1 MEKTFGYR
9 INEIAKLWRDNN
21 ILENQKVK
29 VKNTQAN
36 GKPWLL
42 GSIYYLGATCPQF
55 DVLLDDGTFKT
66 IQFADKGKTWD
77 LWEPVKVWEKVEVK
91 YVIGVTNEP
100 YGDWQE
106 PCIVD
111 HVLENSFIPFDL
123 FERFYVDEDL
133 TWRRIPK
140 AQVKG
145 RVERDGGD
153 ESAWASLKEWDY
165 SSGWASQGNVVC
177 KKLNDEIHGLQILA
191 RKDSADIEKL
201 TARVDDY
208 KRANASLEEGLNH
221 QQAENTS
228 LQHQIDRLIEQEWKA
243 RNQATVAE
251 QEVVNLTNQCLAR
264 ESELQ
269 AKRNQI
275 GHLRNVIEQK
285 ERIVCSY
292 EVYRDQI
299 HAALKTAGYDYTSIW
314 NTTLDI
320 IKNFEASGA
329 GDKNQIVSLQGVIN
343 SKECLIDSY
352 VVYRDQID
360 AALKAAGYDTTTSIW
375 NTTLDIIKN
384 NPNKPKEEP
393 KEYKPLKP
401 GDKVSLWPSDIE
413 GNPVLTGQHSWETNL
428 TETISPLY
436 TQLDSQGFKI
446 TGWDF
451 RYYKDENKTWRRVI
465 EPLCK
470 PLRAGDLVQCFPVD
484 YDGKPRNN
492 DFHQWGPT
500 QTIEGRHLGTLGF
513 KLDNYDIRHYSD
525 ENKTWRRVA
534 LTSTP

>member
-320 IKNFEASGA
+320 IKN
-329 GDKNQIVSLQGVIN
+329 
-343 SKECLIDSY
+343 
-352 VVYRDQID
+352 
-360 AALKAAGYDTTTSIW
+360 
-375 NTTLDIIKN
+375 

-401 GDKVSLWPSDIE
+401 GDKVSLWPLDRE

-470 PLRAGDLVQCFPVD
+470 PLRAGDRVQCFPVD

-513 KLDNYDIRHYSD
+513 KLDNYDIRNYSD
-525 ENKTWRRVA
+525 ENRTWRRVA
-534 LTSTP
+534 VTSTP